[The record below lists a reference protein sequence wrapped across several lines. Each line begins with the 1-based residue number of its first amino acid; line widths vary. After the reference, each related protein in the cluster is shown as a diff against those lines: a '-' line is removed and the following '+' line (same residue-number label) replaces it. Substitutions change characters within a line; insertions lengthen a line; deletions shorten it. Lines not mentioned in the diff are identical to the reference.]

1 MDKMIIYESSQE
13 GFTLNEQKN
22 NEDIEFT
29 IVIKDNERYLAA
41 MKQLRDFYNSDNV
54 YTDVLFY
61 VHKDHEYQII
71 VRQDTYIDFLLSL
84 FKYKFIQ
91 SISWND

>member
-1 MDKMIIYESSQE
+1 MIVMIQYKSSQE

-22 NEDIEFT
+22 NEDYEFT
-29 IVIKDNERYLAA
+29 IVIQDTEHYLPA
-41 MKQLRDFYNSDNV
+41 MKQLREFYNSDDV

-61 VHKDHEYQII
+61 VRKVHEYQII
-71 VRQDTYIDFLLSL
+71 VRQDTYVDFTLSL

-91 SISWND
+91 SIAWND

>member
-1 MDKMIIYESSQE
+1 LISYKSNQD
-13 GFTLNEQKN
+13 GFTLMEQKN
-22 NEDIEFT
+22 NEDFEFT
-29 IVIKDNERYLAA
+29 IVIKDTERYLPE
-41 MKQLRDFYNSDNV
+41 MKRLREHYNLDNV

-71 VRQDTYIDFLLSL
+71 VRQDTYIDFVLSL

-91 SISWND
+91 SIAWSS